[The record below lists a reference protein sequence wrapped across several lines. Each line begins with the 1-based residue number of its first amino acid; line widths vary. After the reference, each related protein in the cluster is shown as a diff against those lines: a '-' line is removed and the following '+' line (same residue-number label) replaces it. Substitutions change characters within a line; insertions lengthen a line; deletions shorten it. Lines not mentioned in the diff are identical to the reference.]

1 MGVKWSKMGIDNR
14 CQWDYNF
21 GRNYKKDFEANCRNM
36 LTIRIKSFTLY
47 IENRCSHC
55 L

>member
-21 GRNYKKDFEANCRNM
+21 GRNY
-36 LTIRIKSFTLY
+36 IKGFAILLSKY
-47 IENRCSHC
+47 VDYSH
-55 L
+55 